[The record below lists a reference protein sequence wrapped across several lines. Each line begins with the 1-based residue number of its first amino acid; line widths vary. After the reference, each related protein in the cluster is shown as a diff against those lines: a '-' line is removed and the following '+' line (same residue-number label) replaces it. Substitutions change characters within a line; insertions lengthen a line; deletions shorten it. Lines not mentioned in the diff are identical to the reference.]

1 MLVGNATKPT
11 DENGDSLP
19 VSVATIAA
27 LRAYPIPTTDGY
39 PVNELGYYAAGD
51 GGGQPFTWSA
61 SSILDDDGGSVVAP
75 NPLPP
80 SGRWHRMAG
89 PMSFAHFGAG
99 LRNGSADDTA
109 RCNAAINAAFRT
121 TGPAEATIR
130 MQRGVYPVTGIDLF
144 ATGGYGLRI
153 EGQGSGNS
161 IFTHWGS
168 GTGPILSLADDH
180 DVHLESFGV
189 QGTGK
194 SGIGIKTTNGRF
206 TAKHLTVSACDEA
219 LVSDGGV
226 CFNFEHCVF
235 SANAR
240 ALHFLGTGNATT
252 LSAFKDCGFYA
263 NDVVALFDKGDG
275 ITAYHCDFEGNAAGI
290 TVGPN
295 FSSQTTFSRLTFDKC
310 WWESNSGDILTS
322 TDGGATYFTFRDC
335 DFYNNWTGGKVSITG
350 TLARVTMDNIRLLNR
365 LEVTGD
371 QTRIHLAQSFIY
383 SWNLAVTNSHVT
395 IDGCQTLHNLN
406 PSALVET

>member
-1 MLVGNATKPT
+1 MTMLVGNATKPT

-194 SGIGIKTTNGRF
+194 SNTVRVLTKGN
-206 TAKHLTVSACDEA
+206 TA
-219 LVSDGGV
+219 
-226 CFNFEHCVF
+226 
-235 SANAR
+235 
-240 ALHFLGTGNATT
+240 T
-252 LSAFKDCGFYA
+252 LFV
-263 NDVVALFDKGDG
+263 NDQQ
-275 ITAYHCDFEGNAAGI
+275 
-290 TVGPN
+290 VG
-295 FSSQTTFSRLTFDKC
+295 TFDGTPPAGGGMAGFI
-310 WWESNSGDILTS
+310 GDSSDQMTAPVTFDF
-322 TDGGATYFTFRDC
+322 TDF
-335 DFYNNWTGGKVSITG
+335 
-350 TLARVTMDNIRLLNR
+350 
-365 LEVTGD
+365 
-371 QTRIHLAQSFIY
+371 
-383 SWNLAVTNSHVT
+383 AVA
-395 IDGCQTLHNLN
+395 I
-406 PSALVET
+406 P